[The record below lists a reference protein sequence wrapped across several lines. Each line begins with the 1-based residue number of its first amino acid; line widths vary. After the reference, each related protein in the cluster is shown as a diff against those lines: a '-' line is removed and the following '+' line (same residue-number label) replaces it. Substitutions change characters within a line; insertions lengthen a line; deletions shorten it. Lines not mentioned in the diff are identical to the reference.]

1 MGEKTGLGNILAE
14 LNVFTAE
21 QLNEALAEQKQS
33 GEKLGRILVNRGIV
47 SELQLIMALEHTL
60 GIPHVQLSKVNI
72 DPEAV
77 KLVSPKMIRQ
87 FKVLPISYTNTTLTL
102 AIVDPMDQ
110 QAMADVRMATGLDI
124 IPVLAGDKDMD
135 IAIRQYLAFRV
146 DPKLEKIL
154 DELGQESKKEA
165 AERIQAL
172 VRGDDDA
179 PIIRM
184 VNSILTQAVNGRASD
199 IHIEPQEHHVRIR
212 FRIDGELFEVLS
224 LPKKVQAAII
234 SRLKIMSN
242 LDIAEKR
249 VSQDGRFKMDIDGHE
264 IDFRVSTLPISYGE
278 KAVLRILDRSTN
290 LTRIHQLGFTPRNME
305 RVLALAQRPYGL
317 VLVSGPTGSGKT
329 TTLYAML
336 NEVNSLEKNIITLED
351 PIEYSIPGINQVQI
365 NPKARLTFAS
375 GLRSIL
381 RQDPDIIMV
390 GEIRDLETANLAV
403 QAALT
408 GHLVLSTLHT
418 NSAAGS
424 IARLRDIGIE
434 GFLLASSLVG
444 VISQRLVRQLCPN
457 CRQPFILDQ
466 ETAQRLDMIEETG
479 QEFYHLVGCPLCR
492 QLGYQGRV
500 ALQEVL
506 LVGSQLRGMISRGEG
521 SEDSFA
527 GVALAEGMLKIKA
540 DGLDKARQ
548 GITSLEEVMKVVLM
562 GG

>member
-1 MGEKTGLGNILAE
+1 MGKKTRLGDILAE
-14 LNVFTAE
+14 LNVFTEE
-21 QLNEALAEQKQS
+21 QLNEALEEQQQT

-47 SELQLIMALEHTL
+47 TELQLIMALEHSL

-87 FKVLPISYTNTTLTL
+87 FKVLPISCTNTTLTL

-124 IPVLAGDKDMD
+124 IPVLAGDRDMD

-146 DPKLEKIL
+146 DPNIDKIL
-154 DELGQESKKEA
+154 GELGQESQMEA
-165 AERIQAL
+165 NERIQAL
-172 VRGDDDA
+172 VRVDDDA

-184 VNSILTQAVNGRASD
+184 VNSILNQAVNGRASD
-199 IHIEPQEHHVRIR
+199 IHIEPQEHDLRIR

-224 LPKKVQAAII
+224 LPKKVQAAVI

-242 LDIAEKR
+242 MDIAEKR
-249 VSQDGRFKMDIDGHE
+249 VSQDGRFRMDIDGHE
-264 IDFRVSTLPISYGE
+264 IDFRVSTLPIAYGE

-305 RVLALAQRPYGL
+305 RVLALAQRPYGM

-336 NEVNSLEKNIITLED
+336 NEINSMEKNIITLED
-351 PIEYSIPGINQVQI
+351 PIEYSITGINQVQL
-365 NPKARLTFAS
+365 NPKAGLTFAS

-434 GFLLASSLVG
+434 GFLLASSLIG

-457 CRQPFILDQ
+457 CRQSFVLDE
-466 ETAQRLDMIEETG
+466 ETAQRLDIIEETG
-479 QEFYHLVGCPLCR
+479 QEFYHAVGCPLCR

-506 LVGSQLRGMISRGEG
+506 IVGSGLRGMISRGEG
-521 SEDSFA
+521 SDDVFERA
-527 GVALAEGMLKIKA
+527 AVAESMLTIKA
-540 DGLDKARQ
+540 DGMDKARQ
-548 GITSLEEVMKVVLM
+548 GITSLEEVMKVVLI